1 MKDKLFYGLFIA
13 VCVLG
18 IISVIALTAY
28 TCALHEDCSI
38 ISYIAN
44 RG

>member
-1 MKDKLFYGLFIA
+1 MSEKTFTKIIWIIA
-13 VCVLG
+13 ILG
-18 IISVIALTAY
+18 IISIA
-28 TCALHEDCSI
+28 ALGIWSYLLYKDCSI

>member
-1 MKDKLFYGLFIA
+1 MKKKTFSIILAVICIAGFISLA
-13 VCVLG
+13 G
-18 IISVIALTAY
+18 LTAY
-28 TCALHEDCSI
+28 TIYLHDNCSI